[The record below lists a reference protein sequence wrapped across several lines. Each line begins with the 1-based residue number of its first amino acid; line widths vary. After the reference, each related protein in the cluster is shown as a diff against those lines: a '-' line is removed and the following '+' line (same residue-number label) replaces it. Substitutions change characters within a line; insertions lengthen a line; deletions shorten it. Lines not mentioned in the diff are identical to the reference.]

1 MSGLFFE
8 TQCRTKR
15 QTAVDMGFFAMAY
28 IGIQNSPYRTPDCS
42 AMYDSLYLLP
52 SYAILIT
59 HVPRRLVKDMSVSD
73 MFWWPKKRVFSS
85 AGWANSI

>member
-1 MSGLFFE
+1 
-8 TQCRTKR
+8 
-15 QTAVDMGFFAMAY
+15 MGFFAMAY

-73 MFWWPKKRVFSS
+73 MF
-85 AGWANSI
+85 